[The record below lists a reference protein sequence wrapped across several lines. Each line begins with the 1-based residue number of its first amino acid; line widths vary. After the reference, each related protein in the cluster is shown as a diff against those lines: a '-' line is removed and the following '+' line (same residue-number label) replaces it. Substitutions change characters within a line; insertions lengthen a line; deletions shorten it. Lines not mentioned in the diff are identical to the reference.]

1 MAEAL
6 ARKYGSDVLVAK
18 SAGLT
23 PAMVTTSVTRT
34 VLRERNVDLGDHMP
48 RSLDELDL
56 SGFDL
61 IVNMSGMKLP
71 SGVGVPVEDWAVTD
85 PYGAPENIYRKVCD
99 DIESRVMRLILRI
112 RTGKI

>member
-1 MAEAL
+1 
-6 ARKYGSDVLVAK
+6 
-18 SAGLT
+18 
-23 PAMVTTSVTRT
+23 
-34 VLRERNVDLGDHMP
+34 MP

-56 SGFDL
+56 SRFDL

-71 SGVGVPVEDWAVTD
+71 SGIRVPVEDWAVTD
-85 PYGAPENIYRKVCD
+85 PYGASEPIYRKVCD

>member
-1 MAEAL
+1 
-6 ARKYGSDVLVAK
+6 
-18 SAGLT
+18 
-23 PAMVTTSVTRT
+23 MVTTSVTRA

-71 SGVGVPVEDWAVTD
+71 PGIGVPVEDWAVSD
-85 PYGAPENIYRKVCD
+85 PYGSSESVYRKVCD

-112 RTGKI
+112 RTGKA